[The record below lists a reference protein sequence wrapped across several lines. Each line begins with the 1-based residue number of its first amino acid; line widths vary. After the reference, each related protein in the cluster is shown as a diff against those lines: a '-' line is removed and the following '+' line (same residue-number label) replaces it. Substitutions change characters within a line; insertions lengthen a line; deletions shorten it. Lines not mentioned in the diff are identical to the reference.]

1 MSEEFKEEKKA
12 KEKGKP
18 MSKRKKIIVALS
30 STLVVLL
37 VALVAT
43 AYMYENAK
51 LNLKNRTEDL
61 PTIAPEDE

>member
-30 STLVVLL
+30 STLAVLL

-43 AYMYENAK
+43 AYMYVIAK
-51 LNLKNRTEDL
+51 LNL
-61 PTIAPEDE
+61 